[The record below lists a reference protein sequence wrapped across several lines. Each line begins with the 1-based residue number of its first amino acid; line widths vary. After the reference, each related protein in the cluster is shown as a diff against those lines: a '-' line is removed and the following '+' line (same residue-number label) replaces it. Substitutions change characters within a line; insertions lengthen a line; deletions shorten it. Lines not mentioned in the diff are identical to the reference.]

1 MVLRSSR
8 SLLRKSSC
16 QTLIATYSGGSVDD
30 GFFRRQ
36 NSALAKILRLQGLQL
51 GFRHFRELRRRNV
64 VTWNTILGA
73 CVRHREI
80 LRARAIFN
88 EMPAKDVI
96 SWNTMLSGYA
106 VAGQID
112 DARKLF
118 DEMPERDA
126 VSWNSMISGYARCGR
141 IFDAVRL
148 FDEMPVR
155 NSVSWNAVVT
165 GLLGCGGVEQAIRM
179 WRKMP
184 VRDSASLSAL
194 ISGLSRNGMLD
205 VAETALLD
213 AGEGDVD
220 AYNTLIAAFG
230 RAGRVDNAR
239 RLFEMV
245 PCAHAEGKRRFQRNV
260 ISWNSMIMSYMK
272 VGMVQ
277 SAKDLFDEMV
287 ERDSF
292 SWNTMIAGYV
302 QSGGMDEAMALL
314 RKMPYPEERTW
325 NLMISGLARNG
336 DLNGARRLFDM
347 MPCRNTISW
356 NTLIA
361 GYDQAGEHCEALSLF
376 STMMSSGE
384 VAPDGHSLS
393 AALSACA
400 SLASLCHGKQVHQV
414 LTKRVAPDTPI
425 SNALI
430 TMYARCGS
438 LTDARLGF
446 DTIMTR
452 RDVVSWNAIISS
464 YAQHGRADEAL
475 QLFSLMGAEVLPT
488 HITFVS
494 LLHACCHAGLVDHGR
509 HIFDAMVHQH
519 GISPQMEHYAALV
532 DLFGRHGRLEEAV
545 DIVISMPLSPGQA
558 VWGALL
564 GACRVNRNDELA
576 LLAMEGL
583 AKADPVGSA
592 PYVLLCN
599 MHASVGQWEEAADV
613 REAMEQQGIRKQT
626 GFSWI
631 ELPGSTHV
639 FTAGDMSHPFSLQ
652 ILAAA
657 DWCSRAIRD
666 EINFNPL
673 SL

>member
-1 MVLRSSR
+1 
-8 SLLRKSSC
+8 
-16 QTLIATYSGGSVDD
+16 
-30 GFFRRQ
+30 
-36 NSALAKILRLQGLQL
+36 
-51 GFRHFRELRRRNV
+51 
-64 VTWNTILGA
+64 
-73 CVRHREI
+73 
-80 LRARAIFN
+80 AI
-88 EMPAKDVI
+88 
-96 SWNTMLSGYA
+96 
-106 VAGQID
+106 AGQID
-112 DARKLF
+112 DAQNLF

-126 VSWNSMISGYARCGR
+126 VSWNSMISGYVRCGR
-141 IFDAVRL
+141 IFDTVCL

-165 GLLGCGGVEQAIRM
+165 GLLACGDVEQAIRM

-184 VRDSASLSAL
+184 VRDSATLCAW
-194 ISGLSRNGMLD
+194 ISGLARNGMLD
-205 VAETALLD
+205 AAETALLD

-230 RAGRVDNAR
+230 RAGRVDAAR
-239 RLFEMV
+239 RLFERV

-260 ISWNSMIMSYMK
+260 ISWNSMIMSYTK

-277 SAKDLFDEMV
+277 SARDLFDEMV

-314 RKMPYPEERTW
+314 HKMPYPEVRTW
-325 NLMISGLARNG
+325 NLMISGLARSG
-336 DLNGARRLFDM
+336 DLNGARRLFNT

-376 STMMSSGE
+376 SKMMSSGE
-384 VAPDGHSLS
+384 EAPDGHTLL

-400 SLASLCHGKQVHQV
+400 GLASLCTVHHV

-438 LTDARLGF
+438 LTDARLIF
-446 DTIMTR
+446 DTITTR

-464 YAQHGRADEAL
+464 YAQHGQADEAL

-494 LLHACCHAGLVDHGR
+494 VLHACCHAGLVDQGR
-509 HIFDAMVHQH
+509 WIFDAMVHQH

-532 DLFGRHGRLEEAV
+532 DLFCRHGCLEEAL
-545 DIVISMPLSPGQA
+545 DIVIRMPLPPGRA
-558 VWGALL
+558 VCGALL
-564 GACRVNRNDELA
+564 GACRVHQNDELA

-583 AKADPVGSA
+583 AAADPVGSA

-599 MHASVGQWEEAADV
+599 MHARVGQWEEAADV
-613 REAMEQQGIRKQT
+613 REAMEQQGIKKQA